1 MENVEEITRIMKAGS
16 AAGRAQ
22 EPMRFVTQEERNA
35 WYEEQTEILAKVM
48 APVETNLTTRTCK
61 GIRLRNASRIS
72 THSKSI
78 DLPISDTLSGISKHT
93 KSTQPTAGRKQKHGS
108 TSCKQI

>member
-22 EPMRFVTQEERNA
+22 EPMRFETQEERNA

-48 APVETNLTTRTCK
+48 APVGDE
-61 GIRLRNASRIS
+61 
-72 THSKSI
+72 
-78 DLPISDTLSGISKHT
+78 P
-93 KSTQPTAGRKQKHGS
+93 
-108 TSCKQI
+108 